1 MIEDPEKRSVFD
13 VLRSNNNISHKKN
26 NNILGTCSSHT
37 QENVSIPSSLFA
49 SETAIL
55 EDKIQASEPFSS
67 VPDRFSD
74 VSPTNQQIANL
85 K

>member
-1 MIEDPEKRSVFD
+1 
-13 VLRSNNNISHKKN
+13 VLRSNNNK
-26 NNILGTCSSHT
+26 LGTCSFHT
-37 QENVSIPSSLFA
+37 HKNVSIPSSVSA

-55 EDKIQASEPFSS
+55 EDKNQASEPFSS
-67 VPDRFSD
+67 VPDQFSD